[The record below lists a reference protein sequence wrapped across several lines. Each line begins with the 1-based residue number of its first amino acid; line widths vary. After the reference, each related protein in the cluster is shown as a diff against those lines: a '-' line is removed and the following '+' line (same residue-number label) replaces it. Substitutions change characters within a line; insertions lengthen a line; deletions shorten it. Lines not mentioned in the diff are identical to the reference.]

1 MHLPILQRSSLR
13 KFDSVLKSAQ
23 IAIFRQTL
31 FIQESRFSIEMSE
44 IPTPK
49 KNKFGAS
56 VSFDL
61 EKAPE
66 PKRREKKNSEEE
78 QIEDVPEVRLSA
90 EDIGCPGCGQDLSED
105 EWLDALVGFV
115 SGVRD
120 FEIGNSVRSR
130 IVHTLRN
137 TVTNMDTPHPRD
149 VWELSV
155 VARLMEEIERIV
167 QAELLRISSEDS
179 EQRFSVTEVQEMIQ
193 ATENEIRNT
202 MAVEIW
208 EDVVVQVQTAL
219 EPELRKQIEQ
229 ELWSE
234 FEAELRR
241 RQDT

>member
-1 MHLPILQRSSLR
+1 
-13 KFDSVLKSAQ
+13 
-23 IAIFRQTL
+23 
-31 FIQESRFSIEMSE
+31 MSE
-44 IPTPK
+44 SPNSNSK
-49 KNKFGAS
+49 KHTFGSS

-61 EKAPE
+61 ELPPE

-78 QIEDVPEVRLSA
+78 HIDLPFEVHSNA
-90 EDIGCPGCGQDLSED
+90 TEVGCPGCGQDISED
-105 EWLDALVGFV
+105 EWLEALVGFV

-130 IVHTLRN
+130 IVQTLRN

-155 VARLMEEIERIV
+155 VARLVDEIERIV
-167 QAELLRISSEDS
+167 QAEILRNSNEDP
-179 EQRFSVTEVQEMIQ
+179 EQNFSVAEVQEMIQ
-193 ATENEIRNT
+193 ATEIEIRNT
-202 MAVEIW
+202 MVTEIW
-208 EDVVVQVQTAL
+208 GDVVVQVQTAL

-241 RQDT
+241 RQET

>member
-1 MHLPILQRSSLR
+1 
-13 KFDSVLKSAQ
+13 
-23 IAIFRQTL
+23 
-31 FIQESRFSIEMSE
+31 MSE
-44 IPTPK
+44 SPNSNSK
-49 KNKFGAS
+49 KHTFGSS

-61 EKAPE
+61 ELPPE
-66 PKRREKKNSEEE
+66 PKRREKKDSEEE
-78 QIEDVPEVRLSA
+78 HIAPPLEVRSNA
-90 EDIGCPGCGQDLSED
+90 TEVGCPGCGQDISED
-105 EWLDALVGFV
+105 EWLEALVGFV

-130 IVHTLRN
+130 IVQTLRN

-155 VARLMEEIERIV
+155 VARLMDEIERIV
-167 QAELLRISSEDS
+167 QAEIFRSSTEES
-179 EQRFSVTEVQEMIQ
+179 ERNFSVTEVQEMIQ
-193 ATENEIRNT
+193 AAELETRNS

-208 EDVVVQVQTAL
+208 GDVVVQVQTAL

-241 RQDT
+241 RQET

>member
-1 MHLPILQRSSLR
+1 MNIIS
-13 KFDSVLKSAQ
+13 
-23 IAIFRQTL
+23 
-31 FIQESRFSIEMSE
+31 
-44 IPTPK
+44 
-49 KNKFGAS
+49 
-56 VSFDL
+56 
-61 EKAPE
+61 
-66 PKRREKKNSEEE
+66 
-78 QIEDVPEVRLSA
+78 EVRPSA

-179 EQRFSVTEVQEMIQ
+179 EQRFSATEVQEMIQ

>member
-1 MHLPILQRSSLR
+1 
-13 KFDSVLKSAQ
+13 
-23 IAIFRQTL
+23 
-31 FIQESRFSIEMSE
+31 MSE
-44 IPTPK
+44 TPTPNPK
-49 KNKFGAS
+49 KNKFGSS

-61 EKAPE
+61 EKPPE
-66 PKRREKKNSEEE
+66 PKRREKKDSEEE
-78 QIEDVPEVRLSA
+78 PIEPPLGVRSNAIEV
-90 EDIGCPGCGQDLSED
+90 GCPGCGQDISED
-105 EWLDALVGFV
+105 EWLEALVGFV

-120 FEIGNSVRSR
+120 FEIGNSIRSR
-130 IVHTLRN
+130 IVQTLRN

-155 VARLMEEIERIV
+155 VSRLMDEIERIV
-167 QAELLRISSEDS
+167 QAEIFRNSTEESE
-179 EQRFSVTEVQEMIQ
+179 RNFSVTEVQEMIQ
-193 ATENEIRNT
+193 ATEIETRNS

-241 RQDT
+241 RQET